1 VLTTLEMAFDSLCRT
16 IDRFMGAKMSLN
28 VLSQLFRA
36 TNITVNVLVA
46 GLYVGLEAFF
56 IRKMFHTAWF
66 YTHCLH

>member
-1 VLTTLEMAFDSLCRT
+1 
-16 IDRFMGAKMSLN
+16 MSIN

-36 TNITVNVLVA
+36 TDITVNVLVA

-66 YTHCLH
+66 YTHCLHCVQVNCVREDDNQRLQVG

>member
-1 VLTTLEMAFDSLCRT
+1 
-16 IDRFMGAKMSLN
+16 MGAEMPLD
-28 VLSQLFRA
+28 VLFQLFCA
-36 TNITVNVLVA
+36 TDITVNVLVA